1 MSRIAIIAE
10 AGVNHD
16 GKIDQALRLCD
27 AARDA
32 GADAVKFQTF
42 KTEMNIS
49 RWAPTP
55 RYQVRNGV
63 RESQFD
69 LIKRLEFGRADFT
82 RLKRHCDSLRIEFL
96 STPDDDA
103 SLRLL
108 RSLGVS
114 RLKVASG
121 EVTNL
126 PFLRRVG
133 ESRLPVILSTGMS
146 YLSEVETALRALTDA
161 GAPSVVLLHCT
172 TQYPCPMRE
181 VNLRAMLTLRD
192 AFKTNVGYSD
202 HTLGFEVAV
211 AATAMGASV
220 IEKHFTLDPSLPGPD
235 HKASLGPDEFRQLVE
250 AVRNVERAMGDG
262 IKRPTASEERSKVGI
277 RRTVVA
283 ARNLAVGEAL
293 RWGALLFKR
302 APEGIPVEDA
312 PSLLGRKLRRSIRK
326 DRPVRWD
333 DLR

>member
-1 MSRIAIIAE
+1 MSRITIIAE

-16 GKIDQALRLCD
+16 GKIAQALRLCD
-27 AARDA
+27 AAHEA
-32 GADAVKFQTF
+32 GANAVKFQTF
-42 KTEMNIS
+42 KTEKNIS
-49 RWAPTP
+49 RLAPTP
-55 RYQVRNGV
+55 TYQVRNGV

-69 LIKRLEFGRADFT
+69 MTKRLELGRADFA
-82 RLKRHCDSLRIEFL
+82 RLKRHCDSLHIEFL

-108 RSLGVS
+108 LDLGVR

-126 PFLRRVG
+126 PFLRRIG
-133 ESRLPVILSTGMS
+133 ASRLPVFLSTGMS
-146 YLSEVETALRALTDA
+146 FLSEVETALHALTES
-161 GAPSVVLLHCT
+161 GAPSVTLLHCT

-192 AFKTNVGYSD
+192 AFKTDVGYSD
-202 HTLGFEVAV
+202 HTLGLEVAA

-220 IEKHFTLDPSLPGPD
+220 LEKHFTLDPTMPGPD
-235 HKASLGPDEFRQLVE
+235 HKASLSPVEFKNLVV
-250 AVRNVERAMGDG
+250 AVRNVERALGDG
-262 IKRPTASEERSKVGI
+262 IKRPMPSEVRAKAGI

-283 ARNLAVGEAL
+283 ARDLAAGEVL
-293 RWGALLFKR
+293 TQGSMFFKR
-302 APEGIPVEDA
+302 APEGIPVEEA
-312 PSLLGRKLRRSIRK
+312 PRLLGRKLKHSVRK
-326 DRPVRWD
+326 DRSVRWG